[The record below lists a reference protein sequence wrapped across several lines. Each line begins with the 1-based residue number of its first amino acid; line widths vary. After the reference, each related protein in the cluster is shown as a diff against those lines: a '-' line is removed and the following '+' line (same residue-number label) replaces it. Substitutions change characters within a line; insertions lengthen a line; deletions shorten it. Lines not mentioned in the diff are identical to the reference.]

1 MGETSILDRL
11 RNHVPWDRVEARD
24 DRGRAVVLVPPEM
37 LAEVLRA
44 AREQLGLDACVD
56 VTAWD
61 RLPKAPRFEVLYLL
75 GRAGSAERL
84 TVTARVDGD
93 PPRLASA
100 TGIYPGAAFPER
112 EVYDM
117 YGVVFDGHPDLRRIL
132 MPDEWEGHPLRRDFA
147 LFEEPVQFKGH
158 TPKVPSEI
166 IPYFP
171 PGSPSGS
178 GGETPPVPG

>member
-11 RNHVPWDRVEARD
+11 RNHVPWDRVTAHE
-24 DRGRAVVLVPPEM
+24 DRGRAVVLVPAD
-37 LAEVLRA
+37 LLLDVLRA
-44 AREQLGLDACVD
+44 ARNRLALDTCAD

-61 RLPKAPRFEVLYLL
+61 RLPMEPRFEVLYLL
-75 GRAGSAERL
+75 GRAGSADRL
-84 TVTARVDGD
+84 TVKARAAGD
-93 PPRLASA
+93 PPRLPSA
-100 TGIYPGAAFPER
+100 TAIYPGAGFPER

-132 MPDEWEGHPLRRDFA
+132 MPDDWEGHPLRRDYP